1 VTCNSLTGTIWQVR
15 NSRLYIT
22 GRPANVFGK
31 TVHFQAGLVQ
41 MNLILPDHLKVAG
54 MAERRNE
61 IEELVE
67 NATGNRVKFCN
78 SGM

>member
-1 VTCNSLTGTIWQVR
+1 
-15 NSRLYIT
+15 
-22 GRPANVFGK
+22 
-31 TVHFQAGLVQ
+31 

-54 MAERRNE
+54 IAERRNE

-67 NATGNRVKFCN
+67 NATGSRVKFCN